1 MPLRGLIKFGFFFD
15 VLENLLANPHIL
27 RSSVKAL
34 SSVCPP
40 PQPTPPHSRGYVV
53 PPCLSLRGWGCPL
66 VNNFFARPSLPAT
79 SVADAFRSPC
89 RDALPSSLRWSL
101 SVSFLRINNGLAT
114 GSIYAPNSSRW
125 SSDRGNINPV
135 VKPLFAIYVF
145 FCLVFF

>member
-1 MPLRGLIKFGFFFD
+1 MPLRGFIKFGFFFD

-40 PQPTPPHSRGYVV
+40 PQPTPLHSRGYVV
-53 PPCLSLRGWGCPL
+53 PPCLSLQGWGCPL
-66 VNNFFARPSLPAT
+66 VNNFYARPSLPAYAT
-79 SVADAFRSPC
+79 SDAFRSPC

-101 SVSFLRINNGLAT
+101 SVSFLRINNGLPT
-114 GSIYAPNSSRW
+114 DSLNAPNSLVPRSN
-125 SSDRGNINPV
+125 RGNRLSV
-135 VKPLFAIYVF
+135 VQPLFAIYVF